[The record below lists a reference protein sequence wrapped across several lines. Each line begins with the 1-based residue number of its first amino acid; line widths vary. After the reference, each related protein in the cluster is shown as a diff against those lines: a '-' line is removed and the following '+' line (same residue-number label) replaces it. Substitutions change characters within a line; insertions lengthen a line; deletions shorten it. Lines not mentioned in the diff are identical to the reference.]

1 MAAHIRI
8 RAHRVPSVTIFKNWI
23 GAIRDD
29 LKMEKTYNVIFH
41 LIVVG
46 TPSNANKVK

>member
-29 LKMEKTYNVIFH
+29 LKGFWWDTSDDFFLE
-41 LIVVG
+41 
-46 TPSNANKVK
+46 NKPQNP